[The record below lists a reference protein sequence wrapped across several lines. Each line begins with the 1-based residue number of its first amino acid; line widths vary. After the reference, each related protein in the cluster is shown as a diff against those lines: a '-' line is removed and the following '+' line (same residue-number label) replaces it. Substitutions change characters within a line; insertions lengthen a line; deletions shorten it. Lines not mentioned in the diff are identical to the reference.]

1 MIKMKLIGMK
11 LKIAL
16 IAMAAVCLLVAPA
29 FSVPSDKGA
38 AKDRQDGKLCMMG
51 NVTPEQ
57 MGNMTLGELQ
67 EMRQQAWNNSTVC
80 PAGKAGQNCSQKG
93 DRMMGRD
100 GRMRDDAG
108 KNGAFSGR
116 DSGESR
122 HGMGNGPMGNGP
134 MGNGL
139 SLLMQMDN
147 LTVDELNNMTI
158 NQIKELQQK
167 KMQELGNMTLNQIN
181 ELRQK
186 QMQAQNNMTLNELK
200 AKQGNMPGIM
210 PGMGG
215 FMGAAP
221 FQGHRAR
228 G

>member
-1 MIKMKLIGMK
+1 MKLIGMK

-29 FSVPSDKGA
+29 FSVPSEKGA

-67 EMRQQAWNNSTVC
+67 EMRLQAWNNSTVC
-80 PAGKAGQNCSQKG
+80 PAGKAGQNCSQMG
-93 DRMMGRD
+93 EYMMGRD

-108 KNGAFSGR
+108 MNGANRFQ

-122 HGMGNGPMGNGP
+122 HGPMGNGP

-186 QMQAQNNMTLNELK
+186 QMQAQNNMTLNELR
-200 AKQGNMPGIM
+200 AKQGNMPG
-210 PGMGG
+210 MGG
-215 FMGAAP
+215 FMCAAP

>member
-1 MIKMKLIGMK
+1 MKLIGMK

-38 AKDRQDGKLCMMG
+38 FKGMQDGKLCMMG

-80 PAGKAGQNCSQKG
+80 PAGKAGQNGSQMG
-93 DRMMGRD
+93 EHMMGRD

-108 KNGAFSGR
+108 KNGANRFQ

-122 HGMGNGPMGNGP
+122 HGPMGNGF
-134 MGNGL
+134 

-186 QMQAQNNMTLNELK
+186 QMQAQNNMTLNELRT
-200 AKQGNMPGIM
+200 KQGNMPGIM

-215 FMGAAP
+215 LMGAAP